1 MEQTMVDVAQAGD
14 IDSLYILLQENPFV
28 LNNIDKSPFSQT
40 PLHIAVSSR
49 QTRFAKEIAN
59 LKPSFVTKLDHD
71 GLSPVHL
78 ASATGQVELV
88 KEFLSINSTLHLLKG
103 REKRTPLHCAAMT
116 GQIEVI
122 NLLCQFY
129 SQCLAE
135 LTIRK
140 ETALHIAV
148 KYNQLEAFN
157 ILLQW
162 LKEIYEDEAELAALF
177 LATKGRI
184 QEKFSAVSGKGK
196 LLDTKEILNKILA
209 FSFEKSEVEDFIMI
223 RDDLMKIKK
232 EGLLNLKDDEG
243 NTVLHLAVFTKQHK
257 ERPLDILFLLF
268 WSKQILF
275 GKFGI
280 FLFNCHVQKM
290 IEAILCS
297 NTTAEVCHVD
307 VNATNMNNLTA
318 LDIFMLLPREEG
330 DEQVE
335 SALRCA
341 GAVSAS
347 QIITPSSS
355 VTQPKRKLYMFGRV
369 ASKDLQNRTFLISL
383 LVASICLFNILHPPG
398 GVWQVNLQ
406 TYSNSSNITFADT
419 STTTASHRVG
429 TAVMATWPF
438 TFYLFII
445 FNVHAFFIS
454 SIVMVILT
462 VGSPLMPSFVIALV
476 LMSGALVLSL
486 AFITPEE
493 HLNSYI
499 FPFLMLS
506 TFGVTFCTVSAW
518 NRHKNRKASAAR
530 DDEVQEKI
538 KAA

>member
-1 MEQTMVDVAQAGD
+1 MEQAMVDVAQAGD

-28 LNNIDKSPFSQT
+28 LDNIDKSPFSQT
-40 PLHIAVSSR
+40 PLHIAVSTR
-49 QTRFAKEIAN
+49 QTCFAKEIAN

-103 REKRTPLHCAAMT
+103 REKRTPLHCAVMT

-122 NLLCQFY
+122 NLLCKFY

-135 LTIRK
+135 LTIQK

-162 LKEIYEDEAELAALF
+162 FKEIYEDEAELAALS

-184 QEKFSAVSGKGK
+184 LEKFSAVSGKGK
-196 LLDTKEILNKILA
+196 LLDKKEILSKILA

-243 NTVLHLAVFTKQHK
+243 NTVLHLA
-257 ERPLDILFLLF
+257 
-268 WSKQILF
+268 
-275 GKFGI
+275 
-280 FLFNCHVQKM
+280 M
-290 IEAILCS
+290 IEAILRS

-318 LDIFMLLPREEG
+318 LDIYMQLQREEG
-330 DEQVE
+330 DEQIE

-347 QIITPSSS
+347 EIITPSSS
-355 VTQPKRKLYMFGRV
+355 VLQPKRKLSMFGRV
-369 ASKDLQNRTFLISL
+369 ASKDLQNRIFLISL

-398 GVWQVNLQ
+398 GVWQVNLRA
-406 TYSNSSNITFADT
+406 YSNSSTVTFGNSD
-419 STTTASHRVG
+419 TTTTSRRVG

-438 TFYLFII
+438 TFYLFVI
-445 FNVHAFFIS
+445 FNEYASFIS
-454 SIVMVILT
+454 SIIMIILA
-462 VGSPLMPSFVIALV
+462 VGSRLTPFIVVALV
-476 LMSGALVLSL
+476 FMYGSLVLSI

-493 HLNSYI
+493 HFISYI
-499 FPFLMLS
+499 FPFLTVS
-506 TFGVTFCTVSAW
+506 TSGVTFYAVSAW
-518 NRHKNRKASAAR
+518 NQHKNQKASAAR
-530 DDEVQEKI
+530 DDEDQEKV

>member
-88 KEFLSINSTLHLLKG
+88 KEFLSINSTLYLLKG
-103 REKRTPLHCAAMT
+103 REKRTPLHCAVMT

-122 NLLCQFY
+122 NLLCKFY

-140 ETALHIAV
+140 ETALQIAV

-243 NTVLHLAVFTKQHK
+243 NTVLHLA
-257 ERPLDILFLLF
+257 
-268 WSKQILF
+268 
-275 GKFGI
+275 
-280 FLFNCHVQKM
+280 M

-318 LDIFMLLPREEG
+318 LDIFILLPTEEG

-383 LVASICLFNILHPPG
+383 LVASICLFNIFHPPG
-398 GVWQVNLQ
+398 GVWQVNLR
-406 TYSNSSNITFADT
+406 TYSNSSTIAFINND
-419 STTTASHRVG
+419 TTTTSHRVG

-438 TFYLFII
+438 TFYLFVVCNVNAFLISAII
-445 FNVHAFFIS
+445 
-454 SIVMVILT
+454 MVIHT
-462 VGSPLMPSFVIALV
+462 VGSRLMPFFVVALV
-476 LMSGALVLSL
+476 LMYGALVRSI

-493 HLNSYI
+493 HFSSYI
-499 FPFLMLS
+499 HPFL
-506 TFGVTFCTVSAW
+506 TVSTIAATW
-518 NRHKNRKASAAR
+518 KLCQLGINIKNQKASAAR
-530 DDEVQEKI
+530 YDEDQEKVKASEMI
-538 KAA
+538 KAAGE

>member
-103 REKRTPLHCAAMT
+103 REKRTPLHCAVMT
-116 GQIEVI
+116 GQIKVI

-243 NTVLHLAVFTKQHK
+243 NTVLHLA
-257 ERPLDILFLLF
+257 
-268 WSKQILF
+268 
-275 GKFGI
+275 
-280 FLFNCHVQKM
+280 M

-476 LMSGALVLSL
+476 FMSGALVLSL

-530 DDEVQEKI
+530 DDEVQGKI